1 VQKKSLLPRLIVI
14 ALTMGLSAPLAGG
27 AVPLLKIVVADSSGK
42 LAYKGT
48 TDASGLFATAKLPPG
63 NYAIQITANNAPPDS
78 RYTMVVSAGTKK
90 VAANAIAAEKL
101 AGRGVALK
109 IDVAAGLNITGQV
122 VVLDKNNSPIGRNGK
137 AMVWITRRTGSNL
150 PPHWAESD
158 SAEAKEA
165 MTSGSL
171 SAKNLQDRNN
181 QGIQPVDPGLKRF
194 PGDHAEPGQ

>member
-1 VQKKSLLPRLIVI
+1 M
-14 ALTMGLSAPLAGG
+14 MGLWGPLTVG
-27 AVPLLKIVVADSSGK
+27 AVPPLKIVVADSSGK

-48 TDASGLFATAKLPPG
+48 TDASGLFATTKLPPG
-63 NYAIQITANNAPPDS
+63 NYAIQITSNNAPPDS
-78 RYTMVVSAGTKK
+78 RYTLVVSAGKKK
-90 VAANAIAAEKL
+90 VAANSIAAEKL

-181 QGIQPVDPGLKRF
+181 QGIQPVDPGLKRY